1 VEWTFPIQYRMLD
14 FDAPLPETR
23 ALMGLIENAPPD
35 LLYSLHNAGFG
46 GVFYYL
52 SEAAAPLHEPFHTL
66 AHSQGLPLHL
76 GEPEVP
82 FVEVY
87 SQAIFRVPTVRDMVD
102 FYSAAGVDPAAVISG
117 GTASFD
123 YATRF
128 GDPFSLVCEMPYFY
142 HDAIG
147 DTTPT
152 GMSRR
157 DAQLASLG
165 RSEQEAGFLKEAL
178 AGLGSD
184 LADNPFYSALRESL
198 SQSTMQLAAR
208 RHWATTAPETEQPAT
223 VAERFDNLVL
233 SRFYDLLSL
242 GMLNRLLLS
251 SSDDVLRVAARERF
265 DHNLAALAAD
275 LGAYQVIPIQK
286 LVRVQL
292 GAALHAA
299 GYAAQR
305 HPNQGEA

>member
-1 VEWTFPIQYRMLD
+1 
-14 FDAPLPETR
+14 
-23 ALMGLIENAPPD
+23 MGFIESEPPD

-52 SEAAAPLHEPFHTL
+52 SEAAAPLHQPLHAL

-82 FVEVY
+82 FVEVFNR
-87 SQAIFRVPTVRDMVD
+87 AIFRLPAIGDMVD
-102 FYSAAGVDPAAVISG
+102 FYVAAGIDPQAAYSG
-117 GTASFD
+117 GASSSD
-123 YATRF
+123 YAARF

-142 HDAIG
+142 HNAIG
-147 DTTPT
+147 DMTATEMT
-152 GMSRR
+152 RR
-157 DAQLASLG
+157 DALLAAVG
-165 RSEQEAGFLKEAL
+165 RSENEAGFLKEAL

-184 LADNPFYSALRESL
+184 LADNPFYNALAESASQAALR
-198 SQSTMQLAAR
+198 LAGR

-242 GMLNRLLLS
+242 GMLNRLLVS
-251 SSDDVLRVAARERF
+251 SSDDVLRVAARRRF
-265 DHNLAALAAD
+265 DHNLAGLEAD
-275 LGAYQVIPIQK
+275 LGTYQMIPIQK

-292 GAALHAA
+292 GSALYAA
-299 GYAAQR
+299 GYAARR
-305 HPNQGEA
+305 HDDHGGS